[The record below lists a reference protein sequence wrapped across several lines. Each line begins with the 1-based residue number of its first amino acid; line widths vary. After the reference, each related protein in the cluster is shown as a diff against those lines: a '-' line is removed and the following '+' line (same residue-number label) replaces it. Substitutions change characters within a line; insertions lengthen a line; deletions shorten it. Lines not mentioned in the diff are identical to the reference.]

1 MDLVPSAAPA
11 PAQECPGCRAT
22 LAAGALACDRCH
34 ALVHATRLE
43 QLAAAARQNEERGRI
58 TQARDGWASALQLLP
73 EDSTQAAWIRDNIKR
88 LEAAAAGSRSAA
100 PPGWV
105 GKLGPLAPLMIVLLS
120 GKSLLALF
128 KLKFLLSLGAFAT
141 FYWALYGAKF
151 GVGFAILI
159 LVHEMGHFI
168 DIRRR
173 GLPAEM
179 PVFLRGLGAYVGG
192 TRSSHDTGAT
202 ASRAIVSFA

>member
-1 MDLVPSAAPA
+1 L
-11 PAQECPGCRAT
+11 
-22 LAAGALACDRCH
+22 
-34 ALVHATRLE
+34 
-43 QLAAAARQNEERGRI
+43 
-58 TQARDGWASALQLLP
+58 
-73 EDSTQAAWIRDNIKR
+73 
-88 LEAAAAGSRSAA
+88 
-100 PPGWV
+100 
-105 GKLGPLAPLMIVLLS
+105 
-120 GKSLLALF
+120 
-128 KLKFLLSLGAFAT
+128 LLSLGAFAT